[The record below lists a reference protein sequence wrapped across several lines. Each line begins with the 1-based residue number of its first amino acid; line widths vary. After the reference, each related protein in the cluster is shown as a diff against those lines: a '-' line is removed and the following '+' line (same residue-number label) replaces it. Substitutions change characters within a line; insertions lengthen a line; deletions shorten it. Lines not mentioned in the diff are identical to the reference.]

1 MQFTSDN
8 SQNWHNELNKQLE
21 QEKIVLVR
29 EKDIKMNVVNRN
41 VTSNAKVKVS
51 VVRKWNEQKDK
62 FERVKQYKIN

>member
-1 MQFTSDN
+1 
-8 SQNWHNELNKQLE
+8 
-21 QEKIVLVR
+21 
-29 EKDIKMNVVNRN
+29 VVNRN